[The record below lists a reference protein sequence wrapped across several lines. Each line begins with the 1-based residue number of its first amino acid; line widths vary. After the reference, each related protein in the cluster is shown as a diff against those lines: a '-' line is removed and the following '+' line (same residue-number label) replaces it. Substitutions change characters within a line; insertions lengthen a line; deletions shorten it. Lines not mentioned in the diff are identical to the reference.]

1 MAGSAQRQRESQ
13 RRVRVQDT
21 QLAAAKV
28 STPQFGGK
36 VRKFPRHFKGHFSN
50 GNVQVRILP
59 GQPGSPEAGGFIPQ
73 SAEKPAVGGLLQFG
87 VRL

>member
-1 MAGSAQRQRESQ
+1 MAGSAQRQGIPETRACPGYSACSCKS
-13 RRVRVQDT
+13 
-21 QLAAAKV
+21 LH
-28 STPQFGGK
+28 PQFGGK
-36 VRKFPRHFKGHFSN
+36 VRKFPRHFKGRFSN

-59 GQPGSPEAGGFIPQ
+59 GRPGSPEAGGFIPQ